1 MGRMPNK
8 VLGCRATKERRDRA
22 QGAEDKPSRW
32 EDCNTVKKRTWYRF
46 IQSLG
51 STQSERQTMGM
62 DAKYFKENLGTCLA
76 EGLAEVANRRP
87 VDPIHFL
94 ASWIYNYNENRKRE
108 EKRKKAK
115 DHLELQYEERLAEL
129 GSAEKLRA
137 EEPPTAPKFEE
148 QTKEQTEDTPEKLTE
163 IDGTSHQPLRQE
175 LAEKKAEEMTTE
187 EKVGHIPE
195 EYETRS
201 TQEVLENRVD
211 QDDLNV
217 VINEL
222 DEQPGQV
229 SPSLTLQEASLEIA
243 ADEDLS
249 PNVLDDKD
257 EDQLEQDRAAEKEN
271 DDVQTEGDK
280 GKDQLE
286 QGRAAEENDVQAE
299 GDKGEDQ
306 LEQGRA
312 AELENDVQAE
322 GDKGEDQLEQ
332 DRAVE
337 KENDVQAEGDTQAEI
352 DRSIQDGNSE

>member
-1 MGRMPNK
+1 
-8 VLGCRATKERRDRA
+8 
-22 QGAEDKPSRW
+22 
-32 EDCNTVKKRTWYRF
+32 
-46 IQSLG
+46 
-51 STQSERQTMGM
+51 
-62 DAKYFKENLGTCLA
+62 LA
-76 EGLAEVANRRP
+76 EGLAEVADRRP
-87 VDPIHFL
+87 VDPIRFL

-108 EKRKKAK
+108 EKRKKEK
-115 DHLELQYEERLAEL
+115 GHLELQYEELLAEL
-129 GSAEKLRA
+129 GSVEKLKA
-137 EEPPTAPKFEE
+137 EELLTAPRFEE
-148 QTKEQTEDTPEKLTE
+148 QPKDLFQEQTEDIPEKLTE
-163 IDGTSHQPLRQE
+163 IDGASHRPLRQE
-175 LAEKKAEEMTTE
+175 VAEKKADDMTTE

-211 QDDLNV
+211 QDDINV

-229 SPSLTLQEASLEIA
+229 SPSLTLQEASLGIA

-271 DDVQTEGDK
+271 DDIQAEGDK

-286 QGRAAEENDVQAE
+286 QDRAAEKENDVQAEGDKGEDQLEQDRAAEKENDVQAEGDKGKDQLEQDRAAEKENDVQAE

-312 AELENDVQAE
+312 AEKENDVQAE

-337 KENDVQAEGDTQAEI
+337 KENDVQAEGDTQADI